1 MRSPRPRPARER
13 GDTNSLRP
21 APPGGGGTH
30 GRRCTAGGAPSDDR
44 DLTRMD
50 IKRGIAVSPGV
61 AIGPAL
67 VLDSEWFRIPSRGV
81 DQDRV
86 DAEVERLR
94 RALADAARDTRNN
107 QSAVAA
113 KLGDRCG
120 AIFGA
125 QAQLLTDPALARE
138 VEDLIRGRHHS
149 AEYAVSHVMRRYAKA
164 LESINGGHLA
174 GRVGDLFDLEKA
186 VLRNLLGQRREQ
198 LADLS
203 EPVIVLARD
212 LTPSET
218 AALDPTRV
226 FAFATE
232 VGGRA
237 SHTAIVAGV
246 LEIPAVVGLGKFVT
260 DVSGG
265 DTVIVD
271 GNRGLLVLDPDAET
285 LARYEAT
292 RHSLRTFTTS
302 LGEIR
307 DLPAETR
314 DGVCVRLMGNIEF
327 PHEAEHVV
335 TRGAEGVGLYRTE
348 FLYLGKQD
356 DPTEA
361 EHLEAYLTVLR
372 ALGSRPVVIRTL
384 DLGADK
390 FLPRAERLLQERN
403 PFLGL
408 RSVRLSLRN
417 LTLFKTQMRAIL
429 RASSFGDVRIMFPM
443 ISTLLELR
451 QCKMI
456 LSEVKEDLEEEGI
469 AFNPRI
475 PVGTMVEVPAAA
487 IQADQLAREVDFLSV
502 GTNDLVQYTLAAD
515 RNNENVAALYSPADP
530 AVLRLIDNVVQA
542 ARRHNVAVNVCGE
555 MSGEPLYTMLLL
567 GLGLRQLS
575 VRPHNIP
582 EIKKL
587 IRSVT
592 VEETAAVAREALRLE
607 TARDVNNYLREQTR
621 RVLPEVM
628 T

>member
-1 MRSPRPRPARER
+1 ME
-13 GDTNSLRP
+13 
-21 APPGGGGTH
+21 
-30 GRRCTAGGAPSDDR
+30 
-44 DLTRMD
+44 

-67 VLDSEWFRIPSRGV
+67 VLDSEWFRIPRRGIEAE
-81 DQDRV
+81 RV
-86 DAEVERLR
+86 DEEIERLHR
-94 RALADAARDTRNN
+94 GLADAARETREN
-107 QSAVAA
+107 QNAVAA
-113 KLGDRCG
+113 KLGPQYG

-125 QAQLLTDPALARE
+125 HAVLLTDPGLARE
-138 VEDLIRGRHHS
+138 VEEHIRKLHHS
-149 AEYAVSHVMRRYAKA
+149 AEYAVSQVMRRYAKA
-164 LESINGGHLA
+164 LDSIECGYLGS
-174 GRVGDLFDLEKA
+174 RVNDLFDLEKRI
-186 VLRNLLGQRREQ
+186 LRNLLGQRREQ

-203 EPVIVLARD
+203 EPAVVLAHD

-218 AALDPTRV
+218 AALDPGRV

-232 VGGRA
+232 AGGRA

-246 LEIPAVVGLGKFVT
+246 LEIPAVVGLGKFIT

-271 GNRGLLVLDPDAET
+271 GNKGVLILNPDADT

-292 RHSLRTFTTS
+292 RNSFRTFTSS
-302 LGEIR
+302 LGSLR

-314 DGVCVRLMGNIEF
+314 DGDRVQLFGNIEF
-327 PHEAEHVV
+327 PHEGEHVLE
-335 TRGAEGVGLYRTE
+335 RGADGVGLYRTE
-348 FLYLGKQD
+348 FLYLGKQS
-356 DPTEA
+356 DPSEA
-361 EHLEAYLTVLR
+361 EHLDAYLEVLR
-372 ALGSRPVVIRTL
+372 AVGPNKPVVIRTL

-390 FLPRAERLLQERN
+390 FLPRAESATHERN

-408 RSVRLSLRN
+408 RSVRLCLRN

-429 RASSFGDVRIMFPM
+429 RASAFGDVRIMFPM

-456 LSEVKEDLEEEGI
+456 LAEVKEDLEEEGVP
-469 AFNPRI
+469 FNAQL
-475 PVGTMVEVPAAA
+475 PVGTMIEVPAAA
-487 IQADQLAREVDFLSV
+487 IQADLLAREVDFFSI

-530 AVLRLIDNVVQA
+530 AVLRLIDTVVQA
-542 ARRHNVAVNVCGE
+542 ARRHAIGVNVCGE

-575 VRPHNIP
+575 VTPHNIP

-592 VEETAAVAREALRLE
+592 VDETAAVAREVMRLE
-607 TARDVNNYLREQTR
+607 TARDVNNYMREQTR